1 MGGRCCGLLMLLMLK
16 VTEIMSIVVNERRR
30 CYGLVVNRFCWVE
43 MGGLWDNQKKN
54 ITIEENNAIEN
65 CMETR

>member
-1 MGGRCCGLLMLLMLK
+1 MKEDSAM
-16 VTEIMSIVVNERRR
+16 VWF
-30 CYGLVVNRFCWVE
+30 VVNRFCWVE

>member
-1 MGGRCCGLLMLLMLK
+1 MLT
-16 VTEIMSIVVNERRR
+16 VIEIMSIFVNERRL

-54 ITIEENNAIEN
+54 NTIEENDAIEN

>member
-1 MGGRCCGLLMLLMLK
+1 MLTVIK
-16 VTEIMSIVVNERRR
+16 IMSIVVNERRP
-30 CYGLVVNRFCWVE
+30 CYGLFVNRFCYVE